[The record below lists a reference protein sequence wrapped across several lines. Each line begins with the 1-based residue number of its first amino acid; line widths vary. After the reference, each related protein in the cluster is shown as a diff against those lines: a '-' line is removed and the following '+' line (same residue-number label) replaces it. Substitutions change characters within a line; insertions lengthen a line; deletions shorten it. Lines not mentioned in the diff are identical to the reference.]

1 MAQANPM
8 GEQALGGDLEDTLER
23 GREKMEQARGRVEN
37 LYHRAKDRAVDLEGE
52 VEDYVTTHPMRS
64 VLTAA
69 GIGAGIGILLSVLL
83 SRR

>member
-1 MAQANPM
+1 
-8 GEQALGGDLEDTLER
+8 LGGNLEDAIER
-23 GREKMEQARGRVEN
+23 GRGKLDQARGRVEN
-37 LYHRAKDRAVDLEGE
+37 LYNKAKDRAVDFEGE